1 MKIPMMEMGAK
12 ISQVRKFMAK
22 SNVDAWLIYDFESC
36 DTTGASLLGSLTP
49 HSRQYMIIITQDDP
63 IIIIKS
69 QIESHEL
76 NEIASN
82 LKVVNYQTQNDFIQ
96 TIQDYSANYSQIAIN
111 FSKNPVTDSLPAG
124 RFTMLQEALP
134 NVEWVSGENLMQIIQ
149 SLLAPQQIASHEHAA
164 KICTQIMEQ
173 AFSFI
178 AERIGKVR
186 EREVVDYIL
195 SRFKEEKLVTDN
207 EPMAAVQA
215 NSANPHY
222 TAGEYVI
229 RKNNLI
235 MIDLWAKWDIF
246 ADITWMAYSGSHIP
260 DKIQDI
266 WSIVKQA
273 QKTAT
278 DSIKPDIPG
287 RIPDE
292 RAREVL
298 ICAGFEGNIL
308 HRTGHSID
316 TAVHGRGANLDSFEM
331 PENRLLLP
339 NLVVSVEPGIY
350 LQNNFGIRSEID
362 VLITTTGARITTK
375 PQESILRI

>member
-1 MKIPMMEMGAK
+1 MKIPLMEMGAK
-12 ISQVRKFMAK
+12 FSQVRKFMAK
-22 SNVDAWLIYDFESC
+22 SDVDAWLIYDFEGC
-36 DTTGASLLGSLTP
+36 DTTGTSLLGPLTP

-63 IIIIKS
+63 IIVIKS

-76 NEIASN
+76 TGITSN
-82 LKVVNYQTQNDFIQ
+82 LKVVNYRTQSHFIQ
-96 TIQDYSANYSQIAIN
+96 TIQDYGAKYSRIAVN
-111 FSKNPVTDSLPAG
+111 LSKNPVTDYLPAG
-124 RFTMLQEALP
+124 RFTMLQETLP
-134 NVEWVSGENLMQIIQ
+134 DVKWVSGENLMQIIQ
-149 SLLAPQQIASHEHAA
+149 SLLTPQQIAGHERAA
-164 KICTQIMEQ
+164 KTCTQIMGQ

-186 EREVVDYIL
+186 ESDVVDYIV
-195 SRFKEEKLVTDN
+195 SRFKEEKLVTND
-207 EPMAAVQA
+207 EPMVAVQA

-222 TAGEYVI
+222 TAGDDI
-229 RKNNLI
+229 IQKNNLI

-246 ADITWMAYSGSHIP
+246 ADITWMAYTGSHIP
-260 DKIQDI
+260 VKIQDI
-266 WSIVKQA
+266 WNVVQQA
-273 QKTAT
+273 QKAAT
-278 DSIKPDIPG
+278 NSIKPDIPG

-298 ICAGFEGNIL
+298 IKAGFEDNIL

-350 LQNNFGIRSEID
+350 LPNHFGIRSEID
-362 VLITTTGARITTK
+362 VIVTTNGAKITTK
-375 PQESILRI
+375 PQESILCI